1 MTDTTRVQ
9 DAAVEGPQVDA
20 IPPWPGIDAEPSTP
34 EQWAA
39 PAAEEARFGR
49 GQFELIWIRF
59 VRNRAAMIGGGVVIL
74 LYVMAVF
81 ASFIAPYDAD
91 QRFDAAIYV
100 PPQPIYWVND
110 GRIYPHILGL
120 TPTTDPDTLLRTY
133 APDPSVKIPVEFF
146 VRGTPYNLLGFIP
159 TDLHLY
165 GVAQSD
171 IGVFILG
178 TDRAG
183 RDQFSR
189 IVIGSQI
196 SLTLGLVG
204 VFLSLVIG
212 SLLGVAS
219 GYYGGAIDNV
229 IQRAIEVIRSF
240 PSIPLWMAL
249 AAAFPPH
256 WPPLQV
262 YFAISIVLSFIGWT
276 WLARQLR
283 GKVLSLRE
291 EEFVL
296 ASQLAGASDARIIVR
311 HLIPSVT
318 GHIIVIST
326 LAIPGMIL
334 AETALT
340 FLGIGIRPPLVSWGT
355 LLQDAAN
362 VQTLAHAPW
371 LLSPV
376 IAIVI
381 TVLAFN
387 FLGDGVRDAADPY
400 SVA

>member
-1 MTDTTRVQ
+1 MTDV
-9 DAAVEGPQVDA
+9 VSV
-20 IPPWPGIDAEPSTP
+20 P
-34 EQWAA
+34 ELLVTDRQPLA
-39 PAAEEARFGR
+39 AAEDARYGR
-49 GQFELIWIRF
+49 SQIQLIWLRF
-59 VRNRAAMIGGGVVIL
+59 VRNRAALVGGAVVVT
-74 LYVMAVF
+74 LYLVAAF
-81 ASFIAPYDAD
+81 ANFVAPYDAD

-100 PPQPIYWVND
+100 SPQPIYLVDD
-110 GRIYPHILGL
+110 GRIYPHVLGL
-120 TPTTDPDTLLRTY
+120 TLTTDPETLRRTY
-133 APDPSVKIPVEFF
+133 APDPTQKIPVHLL
-146 VRGTPYNLLGFIP
+146 VHGTPYRLLGLIP
-159 TDLHLY
+159 SDVHLLGVDRPDL
-165 GVAQSD
+165 
-171 IGVFILG
+171 GVFLVG
-178 TDRAG
+178 TDRQG

-189 IVIGSQI
+189 ILMGSQI
-196 SLTLGLVG
+196 SLTIGLLG
-204 VFLSLVIG
+204 VFLSLLIG

-256 WPPLQV
+256 WPALQV
-262 YFAISIVLSFIGWT
+262 YFAISVVLSFIGWT

-283 GKVLSLRE
+283 GKVLALRE

-296 ASQLAGASDARIIVR
+296 AAQLSGASDLRIILR
-311 HLIPSVT
+311 HLIPNVT

-355 LLQDAAN
+355 LLQDATN
-362 VQTLAHAPW
+362 IQTLAHAPW

-376 IAIVI
+376 AAIVI
-381 TVLAFN
+381 AVLAFN

-400 SVA
+400 SVV